1 MKKNFETRTETEKAL
16 SELPQDVQPF
26 KDTDFAKNALS
37 RRQSAERACSLRR
50 KRRLCAAL
58 SLAVCLI
65 VAAAAMVSVLLLK
78 DSAGYNGNGDY
89 ESKTVFDF
97 GFEDYNGLYGTDF
110 PVLPPDVGGSRTFQ
124 TITRTK
130 NRKVVL
136 LCETATEQSLT
147 VQLYVATEES
157 SHSDAL
163 DALFPDG
170 CLEET
175 FDGVSVEY
183 FGETALP
190 LTAARFRINRDDVFL
205 VLRQSDSLEL
215 LFNILKEII

>member
-1 MKKNFETRTETEKAL
+1 MKKNFEALTETEKAL

-26 KDTDFAKNALS
+26 KNTDFAKKRAL
-37 RRQSAERACSLRR
+37 AAAVRR
-50 KRRLCAAL
+50 KSLFAA
-58 SLAVCLI
+58 SQAPSVRGAFPAVCLI

-78 DSAGYNGNGDY
+78 GDAGYNGNGDY

-97 GFEDYNGLYGTDF
+97 GFQDYNGLYGTDF
-110 PVLPPDVGGSRTFQ
+110 PVLPPGCRRLPHVSDNNTN
-124 TITRTK
+124 K

-157 SHSDAL
+157 AHSDAL

-183 FGETALP
+183 FGKRLC
-190 LTAARFRINRDDVFL
+190 L
-205 VLRQSDSLEL
+205 
-215 LFNILKEII
+215 

>member
-1 MKKNFETRTETEKAL
+1 
-16 SELPQDVQPF
+16 
-26 KDTDFAKNALS
+26 
-37 RRQSAERACSLRR
+37 
-50 KRRLCAAL
+50 
-58 SLAVCLI
+58 
-65 VAAAAMVSVLLLK
+65 MVSVLLLK

-97 GFEDYNGLYGTDF
+97 GFQDYNGLYGTDF

-157 SHSDAL
+157 
-163 DALFPDG
+163 FPDG

-205 VLRQSDSLEL
+205 VVRQSDSLEL

>member
-1 MKKNFETRTETEKAL
+1 M
-16 SELPQDVQPF
+16 
-26 KDTDFAKNALS
+26 
-37 RRQSAERACSLRR
+37 
-50 KRRLCAAL
+50 
-58 SLAVCLI
+58 CLI

-78 DSAGYNGNGDY
+78 GDAGYNGNGDY

-97 GFEDYNGLYGTDF
+97 GFQDYNGLYGTDF

-205 VLRQSDSLEL
+205 VVRQSDSLEL

>member
-1 MKKNFETRTETEKAL
+1 MKNIFETRTKTEKAL

-89 ESKTVFDF
+89 ESKTVSISDF
-97 GFEDYNGLYGTDF
+97 KT
-110 PVLPPDVGGSRTFQ
+110 T
-124 TITRTK
+124 T
-130 NRKVVL
+130 
-136 LCETATEQSLT
+136 
-147 VQLYVATEES
+147 
-157 SHSDAL
+157 
-163 DALFPDG
+163 G
-170 CLEET
+170 CT
-175 FDGVSVEY
+175 GRISPFCPRMS
-183 FGETALP
+183 AAP
-190 LTAARFRINRDDVFL
+190 ARFR
-205 VLRQSDSLEL
+205 Q
-215 LFNILKEII
+215 

>member
-1 MKKNFETRTETEKAL
+1 MLPSALNKLQNNTYTAWFYQPNMMDQFFGLKGAGTMNGITIMPSHKPNGDLYTDADFKLGRTFARFNDADLRKKCYK
-16 SELPQDVQPF
+16 
-26 KDTDFAKNALS
+26 
-37 RRQSAERACSLRR
+37 
-50 KRRLCAAL
+50 
-58 SLAVCLI
+58 
-65 VAAAAMVSVLLLK
+65 
-78 DSAGYNGNGDY
+78 YNGNGDY

-97 GFEDYNGLYGTDF
+97 GFQDYNGLYGTDF

>member
-1 MKKNFETRTETEKAL
+1 MKKNFETRTKTEKAL

-97 GFEDYNGLYGTDF
+97 GFQDYNGLYGTDF

-170 CLEET
+170 CL
-175 FDGVSVEY
+175 
-183 FGETALP
+183 
-190 LTAARFRINRDDVFL
+190 
-205 VLRQSDSLEL
+205 
-215 LFNILKEII
+215 

>member
-1 MKKNFETRTETEKAL
+1 MKKIFETRTKTEKAL

-78 DSAGYNGNGDY
+78 
-89 ESKTVFDF
+89 
-97 GFEDYNGLYGTDF
+97 
-110 PVLPPDVGGSRTFQ
+110 
-124 TITRTK
+124 
-130 NRKVVL
+130 
-136 LCETATEQSLT
+136 SLT

-205 VLRQSDSLEL
+205 VVRQSDSLEL